1 MYEKLLFC
9 AKYLRPP
16 INKYVF
22 FVNIVFRVLVQWK
35 FDFSWKKSGKRRIL
49 EISFFIIFVHQN
61 RNSFRITYP
70 IPLSFEAVKPIR
82 NQAV

>member
-35 FDFSWKKSGKRRIL
+35 FDFRAYGRSREKEESLR
-49 EISFFIIFVHQN
+49 
-61 RNSFRITYP
+61 
-70 IPLSFEAVKPIR
+70 
-82 NQAV
+82 